1 MLYSASK
8 DPTRSIKY
16 LGNKVYAPI
25 NNVKEFS
32 PTDKYLSHRFDHI
45 RTDETFIHIQNID
58 NAIFLATVEYFS
70 KVV

>member
-32 PTDKYLSHRFDHI
+32 PTDKYLYHRFDHI